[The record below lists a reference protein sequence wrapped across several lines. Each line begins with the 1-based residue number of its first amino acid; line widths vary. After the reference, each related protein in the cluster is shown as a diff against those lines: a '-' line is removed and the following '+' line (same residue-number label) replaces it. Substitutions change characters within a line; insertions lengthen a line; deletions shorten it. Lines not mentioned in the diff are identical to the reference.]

1 MSSHPLLKVDMS
13 ELSVAERIQ
22 LAKDLWDSVLNEQD
36 KLPLT
41 DAQKVEDGQIILTPV
56 KLQRADAVRE
66 KLAELNITEQDVED
80 AVAWARQTPAPY
92 PDKEAE

>member
-1 MSSHPLLKVDMS
+1 MSSHPLLRVDMS

-22 LAKDLWDSVLNEQD
+22 LAEDLWDSILNEQD

>member
-1 MSSHPLLKVDMS
+1 MPSPTAAQRPTRSQPLFTSHQPTLRSLKNPYS
-13 ELSVAERIQ
+13 AGIGQAEYFEI
-22 LAKDLWDSVLNEQD
+22 
-36 KLPLT
+36 T
-41 DAQKVEDGQIILTPV
+41 VEDGQIILTPV

-80 AVAWARQTPAPY
+80 AVAWARQAPAPY